1 MHRRSLLGLAGAA
14 LATPLLAQPAWPSET
29 VRLIVPFGPGGAT
42 DIPARLFAD
51 ELSKFLPQRVVVE
64 NRSGAG
70 VTVGAEVV
78 ARAPKD
84 GHTLLYN
91 TMAHSV
97 MRAMFPRLAFDP
109 VADFAPVAL
118 LGVIPMVL
126 LANKDLPARTLPEM
140 LALIRDNPG
149 RYSYGSGGNG
159 SATHLITELLLKRAG
174 GLRAEHV
181 PYRGAA
187 PAMLDLLAG
196 RIALFL
202 DVANTGIGFH
212 QRGEARALA
221 VSSAE
226 RMAQAP
232 DIPTFA
238 EGGVTGADSYT
249 WHMVLA
255 PAGTPAPVVQ
265 AANAAFNRVLALPHV
280 QSKLS
285 ELAIQLRPG
294 STPEGSAQ
302 WLREEVAKWT
312 AVIRDAG
319 IRVE

>member
-1 MHRRSLLGLAGAA
+1 
-14 LATPLLAQPAWPSET
+14 
-29 VRLIVPFGPGGAT
+29 VRLIVPFGPGSAT
-42 DIPARLFAD
+42 DIPARLFAE
-51 ELSKFLPQRVVVE
+51 ELSTILPQRVVVE

-78 ARAPKD
+78 VRAPKD
-84 GHTLLYN
+84 GHALLYNN
-91 TMAHSV
+91 TMAHAV

-109 VADFAPVAL
+109 VADFQPVAL

-126 LANKDLPARTLPEM
+126 LANKDLPARSLPE
-140 LALIRDNPG
+140 LVALLRENPG
-149 RYSYGSGGNG
+149 KYSHGSGGNG
-159 SATHLITELLLKRAG
+159 SATHLVTELLLKRAG
-174 GLRAEHV
+174 GLHVEHV

-187 PAMLDLLAG
+187 PAMIDLFAG

-221 VSSAE
+221 VSSA
-226 RMAQAP
+226 RRIPQAP
-232 DIPTFA
+232 DVPTFA
-238 EGGVTGADSYT
+238 EGGVAGAESYT

-255 PAGTPAPVVQ
+255 PAGTPAPAVQ

-280 QSKLS
+280 QARLAD
-285 ELAIQLRPG
+285 LAIQVRDD
-294 STPEGSAQ
+294 STPTCAAT
-302 WLREEVAKWT
+302 WLREEVAKLG